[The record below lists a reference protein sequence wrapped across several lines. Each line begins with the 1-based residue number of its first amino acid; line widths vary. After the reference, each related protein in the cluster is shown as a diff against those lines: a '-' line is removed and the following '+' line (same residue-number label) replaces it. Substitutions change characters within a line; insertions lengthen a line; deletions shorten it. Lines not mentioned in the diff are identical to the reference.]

1 MLQVNRKKNKLA
13 LLASLKCL
21 LISKPIENEEFCN
34 NNKSTTNVYLKC
46 SSITRLYL
54 TETNLQKQIHRNKF
68 TGTNLQKQIYR
79 NKFTETN

>member
-21 LISKPIENEEFCN
+21 LISKPIENQEFCN
-34 NNKSTTNVYLKC
+34 NNKSINNVYLKC

-54 TETNLQKQIHRNKF
+54 TETNLQKQIYGQNVFNSNK
-68 TGTNLQKQIYR
+68 TIVKVNLAGANLQ
-79 NKFTETN
+79 